1 MLEYQKGVAAMEK
14 YVPPF
19 DITNKMLEL
28 SSLIME
34 QVGKLSHVNDL
45 ERLPRLRKV
54 SRIKSIHSSLA
65 IENNTL
71 SIKQVT
77 DVIEGKRV
85 LGPADDILAV
95 KNAFAAYK
103 ELENIDAYSLI
114 DLQRI
119 HGIMM
124 EGLVSESGKFRT
136 GDVGVFDSN
145 GNVIHVAP
153 PAYRAKELVSRLFDW
168 LKTSDTQ
175 MLIKSCVF
183 HYEFEFIHPF
193 RDGNGRMGRLWQT
206 ALLAS
211 WKPIFKYI
219 PIESVIKD
227 NQEEYYEAIRTS
239 TGQGKSN
246 AFIEFMLDVIFKS
259 ITDIAGDTVK
269 HYNHL
274 SIQINKLM
282 QVMENYPQSAQELM
296 DRLELKSREGFR
308 KNYLNPALEAGLV
321 CMTIPDKPTSKSQM
335 YYKTN

>member
-1 MLEYQKGVAAMEK
+1 MDNYI
-14 YVPPF
+14 PPF
-19 DITNKMLEL
+19 DITNKMFEL
-28 SSLIME
+28 AAKIME
-34 QVGKLSHVNDL
+34 QLGKLSNVNEL

-85 LGPADDILAV
+85 LAPEDDILAV

-103 ELENIDAYSLI
+103 ELDNINAYSLK
-114 DLQRI
+114 DLLKV

-124 EGLVSESGKFRT
+124 NGLVSESGRMRT

-145 GNVIHVAP
+145 GNVIHIAP
-153 PAYRAKELVSRLFDW
+153 PASLAREQIIQLFDW
-168 LKTSDTQ
+168 IGKSDVQ
-175 MLIKSCVF
+175 MLIKSSVF

-193 RDGNGRMGRLWQT
+193 RDGNGRMGRFWQT

-227 NQEEYYEAIRTS
+227 NQEEYYNVIKISTS
-239 TGQGKSN
+239 QGKSN
-246 AFIEFMLDVIFKS
+246 AFIEFMLDVILKA
-259 ITDIAGDTVK
+259 INDIVNDTTE

-274 SIQINKLM
+274 SLQIKKLM
-282 QVMENYPQSAQELM
+282 QVLETYPQSAQELM
-296 DRLELKSREGFR
+296 DKLGLKSREGFR
-308 KNYLNPALEAGLV
+308 KNYLNTAIEAGLV
-321 CMTIPDKPTSKSQM
+321 GMTIPNKPTSKSQM
-335 YYKTN
+335 YFKI

>member
-1 MLEYQKGVAAMEK
+1 MDK
-14 YVPPF
+14 YIPPF
-19 DITNKMLEL
+19 EITNRMFEL
-28 SSLIME
+28 AAQIME
-34 QVGKLSHVNDL
+34 QLGKLSNVNEL

-103 ELENIDAYSLI
+103 ELENIDAFSLA
-114 DLQRI
+114 DFQKV
-119 HGIMM
+119 HAIMM
-124 EGLVSESGKFRT
+124 NGLVTESGMLRT

-145 GNVIHVAP
+145 GKVIHVAP
-153 PAYRAKELVSRLFDW
+153 PASMAREQITQLFNW
-168 LKTSDTQ
+168 VKNSDVQ
-175 MLIKSCVF
+175 MLIRSSVF

-193 RDGNGRMGRLWQT
+193 RDGNGRMGRYWQT

-227 NQEEYYEAIRTS
+227 NQEEYYHVIKVS
-239 TGQGKSN
+239 TCQGKSN
-246 AFIEFMLDVIFKS
+246 VFIEFMLDVILRWK
-259 ITDIAGDTVK
+259 I
-269 HYNHL
+269 
-274 SIQINKLM
+274 
-282 QVMENYPQSAQELM
+282 
-296 DRLELKSREGFR
+296 
-308 KNYLNPALEAGLV
+308 
-321 CMTIPDKPTSKSQM
+321 
-335 YYKTN
+335 

>member
-1 MLEYQKGVAAMEK
+1 MDK
-14 YVPPF
+14 YIPPF
-19 DITNKMLEL
+19 EITNRMFEL
-28 SSLIME
+28 AAQIME
-34 QVGKLSHVNDL
+34 QLGKLSNVNEL

-103 ELENIDAYSLI
+103 ELENIDAFSLA
-114 DLQRI
+114 DFQKV
-119 HGIMM
+119 HAIMM
-124 EGLVSESGKFRT
+124 NGLVTESGMLRT
-136 GDVGVFDSN
+136 GDVGVFDSS
-145 GNVIHVAP
+145 GNVIHIAP
-153 PAYRAKELVSRLFDW
+153 PASMAREQINQLFNW
-168 LKTSDTQ
+168 VKNSDVQ
-175 MLIKSCVF
+175 MLIRSSVF

-193 RDGNGRMGRLWQT
+193 RDGNGRMGRYWQT

-227 NQEEYYEAIRTS
+227 NQEEYYKVIKVSTS
-239 TGQGKSN
+239 QGKSN
-246 AFIEFMLDVIFKS
+246 VFIEFMLDVILKA
-259 ITDIAGDTVK
+259 ITDIVNDTTE

-274 SIQINKLM
+274 SVQINKLM
-282 QVMENYPQSAQELM
+282 QVLETYPQSAQELM
-296 DRLELKSREGFR
+296 DKLGLKSRVGFR
-308 KNYLNPALEAGLV
+308 KNYLNPAIEAGLV
-321 CMTIPDKPTSKSQM
+321 GMTIPDKPTSKSQM
-335 YYKTN
+335 YFKI

>member
-1 MLEYQKGVAAMEK
+1 MDNYT
-14 YVPPF
+14 PPF

-34 QVGKLSHVNDL
+34 QVGKLSNVNEL

-77 DVIEGKRV
+77 DVIDGKRV

-95 KNAFAAYK
+95 KNAFTAYN
-103 ELENIDAYSLI
+103 ELDNIDAYSLQ
-114 DLQRI
+114 DLLRI
-119 HGIMM
+119 HEIMM
-124 EGLVSESGKFRT
+124 NGLVSESGMLRT
-136 GDVGVFDSN
+136 GDVGVFDSD
-145 GNVIHVAP
+145 GNVIHIAP
-153 PAYRAKELVSRLFDW
+153 PPTMTKEQITNLFVW
-168 LKTSDTQ
+168 LKNSDTH
-175 MLIKSCVF
+175 MLIKSSVF

-193 RDGNGRMGRLWQT
+193 RDGNGRMGRFWQT

-211 WKPIFKYI
+211 WKPVFKYI

-227 NQEEYYEAIRTS
+227 NQEEYYRVIKLS
-239 TGQGKSN
+239 TNQGKSN
-246 AFIEFMLDVIFKS
+246 VFIEFMLDVIFKA
-259 ITDIAGDTVK
+259 ITDIVNDTFE

-282 QVMENYPQSAQELM
+282 RIMETYPQSAQELM
-296 DRLELKSREGFR
+296 YKLGLKSREGFR
-308 KNYLNPALEAGLV
+308 KNYLNPAIEAGLV
-321 CMTIPDKPTSKSQM
+321 GMTIPDKPTSKSQM
-335 YYKTN
+335 YFKTN